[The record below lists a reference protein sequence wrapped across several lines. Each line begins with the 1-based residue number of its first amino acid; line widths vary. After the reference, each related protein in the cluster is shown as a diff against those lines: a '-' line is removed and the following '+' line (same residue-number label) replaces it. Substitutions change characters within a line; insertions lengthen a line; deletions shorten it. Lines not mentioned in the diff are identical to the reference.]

1 MINFNFDIE
10 PGVQNHIKHFD
21 REKNSDFFFSYV
33 HIPTGLLA
41 FLGDSYICHLGVKL

>member
-10 PGVQNHIKHFD
+10 PGVQNLIEHFD
-21 REKNSDFFFSYV
+21 REKNSDFFSYV

-41 FLGDSYICHLGVKL
+41 FS